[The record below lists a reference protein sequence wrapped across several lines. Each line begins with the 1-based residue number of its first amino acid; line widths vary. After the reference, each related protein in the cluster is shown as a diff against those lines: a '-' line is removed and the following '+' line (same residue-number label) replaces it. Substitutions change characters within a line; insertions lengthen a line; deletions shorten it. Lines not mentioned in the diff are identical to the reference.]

1 MNKRNVLIAVTTA
14 AVIGSGVAYA
24 GSKRCGGKH
33 DVSPGH
39 RVDHMV
45 MKMDKRLDLTDA
57 QETEIRT
64 ILLSGAEQFASVKD
78 TRRKLRQAVL
88 TLDPAAADF
97 DSQVDSLANE
107 IAETF
112 RQKTVETAEIMKQVS
127 GVLTEEQADKA
138 KKIIARMMEHR
149 NNRRDHESEWHD
161 HG

>member
-1 MNKRNVLIAVTTA
+1 MNKRNVLIAATTA
-14 AVIGSGVAYA
+14 AVIGSGIAYA
-24 GSKRCGGKH
+24 GSKRYGGKH
-33 DVSPGH
+33 EISPAH
-39 RVDHMV
+39 RVDHVV

-149 NNRRDHESEWHD
+149 NNRRDHKSEWHD